1 MTFALFKYHCTVNNL
16 TMAGKSHQSLSCN
29 YQTKYSKPRHILSN
43 LNFFVTQFLFYD
55 HNNQISNAVL
65 IILQM
70 TSAIYKMAI
79 PYHCNT
85 ILLLCFMSENVYFH
99 GKPKMYDC
107 KFSTDTPQTS

>member
-1 MTFALFKYHCTVNNL
+1 
-16 TMAGKSHQSLSCN
+16 
-29 YQTKYSKPRHILSN
+29 
-43 LNFFVTQFLFYD
+43 
-55 HNNQISNAVL
+55 
-65 IILQM
+65 M